1 MPSCSPSSAPTE
13 APSKPTGVNL
23 FYAIWVEG
31 NEGCRND
38 GDEPDY
44 MAVNPTEWLSSTM
57 EACCKKY
64 FVGYLYDACMGRYPP
79 DHDDCN
85 VMLFYPDWDGSN
97 KNCLD
102 DGKEPYYM
110 LSNHQYFLSN
120 TREEC
125 CEKFYYWDFYT
136 CSGTTPEL
144 THGEFYPDWSGG
156 GSTCLADGNK
166 IPDYMIG
173 NQKWFLSTTL
183 EKCCERHFYWDINDC
198 LGTTAVGTDKWYAS
212 YEDQKC
218 VQDCSGA
225 PPCGGVA
232 EPWDQKY
239 TSKEQC
245 CKGQLSWVAKCRFK

>member
-1 MPSCSPSSAPTE
+1 MPSCSPSSSPTE
-13 APSKPTGVNL
+13 APSGNSVNL
-23 FYAIWVEG
+23 FYPEWVKG
-31 NEGCRND
+31 SEGCRND

-44 MAVNPTEWLSSTM
+44 MAVNPTEWLSSTRD
-57 EACCKKY
+57 ACCKKY
-64 FVGYLYDACMGRYPP
+64 FGGYMYEDCMGRYPP

-85 VMLFYPDWDGSN
+85 SMLFYPDWNGSN
-97 KNCLD
+97 KKCIN

-110 LSNHQYFLSN
+110 LSNHQLFLSN
-120 TREEC
+120 TLEEC
-125 CEKFYYWDFYT
+125 CEKFYEWDFYT

-156 GSTCLADGNK
+156 GSTCLADGK

-183 EKCCERHFYWDINDC
+183 EKCCERHFYWDINEC

-245 CKGQLSWVAKCRFK
+245 CKDQLSWVAKCRFK

>member
-1 MPSCSPSSAPTE
+1 
-13 APSKPTGVNL
+13 
-23 FYAIWVEG
+23 
-31 NEGCRND
+31 
-38 GDEPDY
+38 
-44 MAVNPTEWLSSTM
+44 
-57 EACCKKY
+57 
-64 FVGYLYDACMGRYPP
+64 
-79 DHDDCN
+79 
-85 VMLFYPDWDGSN
+85 
-97 KNCLD
+97 
-102 DGKEPYYM
+102 
-110 LSNHQYFLSN
+110 
-120 TREEC
+120 
-125 CEKFYYWDFYT
+125 
-136 CSGTTPEL
+136 
-144 THGEFYPDWSGG
+144 
-156 GSTCLADGNK
+156 
-166 IPDYMIG
+166 MIG